1 MFMPR
6 RKTLAISLGVLAILG
21 FTGAAQGVVVGFE
34 CITQNDARDAAI
46 GEQQLWMDVTSPQGG
61 QAAFTF
67 YNIGTHSSTIAQIYL
82 EQGPLDDLLSIVSS
96 SGVRFHEGASPKS
109 LPGGNEAEPAFL
121 TEFRASADNPAA
133 HKGVN
138 STLQPDEEWVT
149 LVFGLAEGRS
159 YPDLLQ
165 ELEAGQF
172 RVGLHVQGFCGG
184 GSEAF
189 ISTPPPP
196 VPEPA
201 TVCLGIAALLGAG
214 VVRGPRRRLIFTRQ

>member
-6 RKTLAISLGVLAILG
+6 RKTLAILLGVLAILG
-21 FTGAAQGVVVGFE
+21 FTGAVQGVVVGFE
-34 CITQNDARDAAI
+34 CITQNDVGDAAI
-46 GEQQLWMDVTSPQGG
+46 GEQQLSMDVTSPQTG

-67 YNIGTHSSTIAQIYL
+67 HNTGAHSSTIAQIYF
-82 EQGPLDDLLSIVSS
+82 EAGSLDDLLSIVSS
-96 SGVRFHEGASPKS
+96 PGVGFHEGGSPKS

-121 TEFRASADNPAA
+121 TAFRASADNPAP

-138 STLQPDEEWVT
+138 NTLSPNQDWVT

-165 ELEAGQF
+165 ELAAGEF
-172 RVGLHVQGFCGG
+172 RVGLHVQGFYGG
-184 GSEAF
+184 GSESF
-189 ISTPPPP
+189 VNTPPVP

-201 TVCLGIAALLGAG
+201 TIGFGIAALLGAG
-214 VVRGPRRRLIFTRQ
+214 VIRGPRRRLVFTRQ